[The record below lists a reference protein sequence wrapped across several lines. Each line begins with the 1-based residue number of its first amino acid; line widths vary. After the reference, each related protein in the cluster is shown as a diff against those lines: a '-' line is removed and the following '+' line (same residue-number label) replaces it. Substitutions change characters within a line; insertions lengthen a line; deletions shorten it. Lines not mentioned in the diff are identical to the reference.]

1 MRNIE
6 YTLKKLI
13 EIFPDFNDIGVRI
26 GENIE
31 SLDELKAFFDEGD
44 DNYDQNIENMMDSLL
59 DVLEI
64 AEGIDDKKYCE
75 ETLKPTIEDMD
86 KKLEEQVVLY
96 KERVQ
101 ELQESLLSS
110 LNERNKIIKT
120 RIENSKTIDLAEER
134 LNQGIKINELLNEV
148 LKEVEERN

>member
-1 MRNIE
+1 MRSVE
-6 YTLKKLI
+6 YTIKKLI
-13 EIFPDFNDIGVRI
+13 EVFPDFNDIGVRI

-31 SLDELKAFFDEGD
+31 SLDELKAFFNEAD
-44 DNYDQNIENMMDSLL
+44 DNYDQSIENMMDSLL

-64 AEGIDDKKYCE
+64 AEGIDDKKYCGDI
-75 ETLKPTIEDMD
+75 LKPTIEDMD
-86 KKLEEQVVLY
+86 KKLIDEVNSY

-110 LNERNKIIKT
+110 LNERNKIVKT
-120 RIENSKTIDLAEER
+120 RIENSKNINLAEER

-148 LKEVEERN
+148 LNEMEDKN

>member
-1 MRNIE
+1 MRSAE

-31 SLDELKAFFDEGD
+31 SLDELKAFFNEDDE
-44 DNYDQNIENMMDSLL
+44 NYEQSIENMLDGLF

-86 KKLEEQVVLY
+86 KKLIDEVKSY

-110 LNERNKIIKT
+110 LNERNKIVKT

-148 LKEVEERN
+148 LKEVEEKN

>member
-13 EIFPDFNDIGVRI
+13 EVFPDFNDIGVRI

-31 SLDELKAFFDEGD
+31 SLDELKAFFNEDD
-44 DNYDQNIENMMDSLL
+44 DNYAQSIENMMDSLL

-75 ETLKPTIEDMD
+75 ETLKPTIEEMD
-86 KKLEEQVVLY
+86 KKLEDEVSSY
-96 KERVQ
+96 KRRVQ

-110 LNERNKIIKT
+110 LNERNKIVKT
-120 RIENSKTIDLAEER
+120 RIENSKNVDLAEER

-148 LKEVEERN
+148 LKEVEDKN

>member
-13 EIFPDFNDIGVRI
+13 EIFPDFNNIGVRI

-31 SLDELKAFFDEGD
+31 SLDELKAFFNEDD
-44 DNYDQNIENMMDSLL
+44 DNYAQNIENMMDSLF

-86 KKLEEQVVLY
+86 KKLINEVNSY

-110 LNERNKIIKT
+110 LNERNKIVKT

-148 LKEVEERN
+148 LSEVEERN

>member
-13 EIFPDFNDIGVRI
+13 EIFPDFNNIGVRI

-31 SLDELKAFFDEGD
+31 SLDELKAFFNEDDE
-44 DNYDQNIENMMDSLL
+44 NYEQNIENLMNSLF

-86 KKLEEQVVLY
+86 KKLINEVNSY
-96 KERVQ
+96 KKRVQ
-101 ELQESLLSS
+101 DLQESLLSS
-110 LNERNKIIKT
+110 LNERNKIVKT

-148 LKEVEERN
+148 LKEVEEKN

>member
-1 MRNIE
+1 MRSVE
-6 YTLKKLI
+6 YTIKKLI
-13 EIFPDFNDIGVRI
+13 EVFPDFNDIGVRI

-31 SLDELKAFFDEGD
+31 SLDELKAFFNEDD
-44 DNYDQNIENMMDSLL
+44 DNYAQSIENMLDGLF

-86 KKLEEQVVLY
+86 KKLIDEVKSY

-110 LNERNKIIKT
+110 LNERNKIVKT

-148 LKEVEERN
+148 LKEVEEKN

>member
-1 MRNIE
+1 MRSVQ

-13 EIFPDFNDIGVRI
+13 EIFPDFNNIGVRI

-31 SLDELKAFFDEGD
+31 SLDELKAFFNEDD
-44 DNYDQNIENMMDSLL
+44 DNYAQSIENLMNSLF

-86 KKLEEQVVLY
+86 KKLIDEVKTY

-110 LNERNKIIKT
+110 LNERNKIVKT
-120 RIENSKTIDLAEER
+120 RIENSKNIDLAEER

-148 LKEVEERN
+148 LSEVEEKN

>member
-1 MRNIE
+1 MRSVE
-6 YTLKKLI
+6 YTIKKLI

-31 SLDELKAFFDEGD
+31 SLDELKAFFKEDD
-44 DNYDQNIENMMDSLL
+44 DNYAQSIENMMDSLF

-64 AEGIDDKKYCE
+64 AEGIDDKKYCKD
-75 ETLKPTIEDMD
+75 TLKPTIEDMD
-86 KKLEEQVVLY
+86 KKLIDEVNSY

-110 LNERNKIIKT
+110 LNERNKIVKT
-120 RIENSKTIDLAEER
+120 RIENSKNIDLAEER

-148 LKEVEERN
+148 LTDMEDKN

>member
-13 EIFPDFNDIGVRI
+13 EIFPDFNNIGVRI

-31 SLDELKAFFDEGD
+31 SLDELKSFFNEDD
-44 DNYDQNIENMMDSLL
+44 DNYAQSIENMMDSLF

-86 KKLEEQVVLY
+86 KKLIDEVDSY
-96 KERVQ
+96 KERVKD
-101 ELQESLLSS
+101 LQESLLSS
-110 LNERNKIIKT
+110 LNERNKIVKT

-148 LKEVEERN
+148 LKEVEEKN

>member
-1 MRNIE
+1 MRSVE
-6 YTLKKLI
+6 YTIKKLI
-13 EIFPDFNDIGVRI
+13 EIFPNFNDIGVRI

-31 SLDELKAFFDEGD
+31 SLDELKAFFNEDDE
-44 DNYDQNIENMMDSLL
+44 NYEQSIENMLDGLF

-86 KKLEEQVVLY
+86 KKLIDEVKSY

-110 LNERNKIIKT
+110 LNERNKIVKT
-120 RIENSKTIDLAEER
+120 RIENSKNINLAEER

-148 LKEVEERN
+148 LNEMEDKN

>member
-1 MRNIE
+1 MRSVQ

-13 EIFPDFNDIGVRI
+13 EIFPDFNNIGVRI

-31 SLDELKAFFDEGD
+31 SLDELKAFFNEDD
-44 DNYDQNIENMMDSLL
+44 DNYGQNIENMMDSLF

-86 KKLEEQVVLY
+86 KKLIDEVKTY

-101 ELQESLLSS
+101 DLQESLLSS
-110 LNERNKIIKT
+110 LNERNKIVKT
-120 RIENSKTIDLAEER
+120 RIENSKNIDLAEER

-148 LKEVEERN
+148 LKEVEDKN

>member
-13 EIFPDFNDIGVRI
+13 EIFPDFNNIGVRI

-31 SLDELKAFFDEGD
+31 SLDELKAFFNEDD
-44 DNYDQNIENMMDSLL
+44 DNYAQSIENLMDSLL

-75 ETLKPTIEDMD
+75 ETLKPAIEDMD
-86 KKLEEQVVLY
+86 KKLIDEVKTY

-110 LNERNKIIKT
+110 LNERNKIVKN

-148 LKEVEERN
+148 LKEVEEKN

>member
-1 MRNIE
+1 MRSVK

-13 EIFPDFNDIGVRI
+13 EIFPEFNDIGVRI
-26 GENIE
+26 GENID
-31 SLDELKAFFDEGD
+31 SLDDLKAFFDEDD

-64 AEGIDDKKYCE
+64 AEGIDDKKYCRD
-75 ETLKPTIEDMD
+75 TLKPTIEEMD
-86 KKLEEQVVLY
+86 KNLEDEVSSY
-96 KERVQ
+96 KRRVQ
-101 ELQESLLSS
+101 DLQESLLSS
-110 LNERNKIIKT
+110 LNERNKVVKT

-148 LKEVEERN
+148 LNEVEDKN

>member
-1 MRNIE
+1 MRSTE

-13 EIFPDFNDIGVRI
+13 EIFPNFNDIGVRI

-31 SLDELKAFFDEGD
+31 SLDELKAFFNEDDE
-44 DNYDQNIENMMDSLL
+44 NYEQSIENMLDGLF

-64 AEGIDDKKYCE
+64 AKGIDDKKYCE

-86 KKLEEQVVLY
+86 KKLIDEVKSY

-110 LNERNKIIKT
+110 LNERNKIVKT

-148 LKEVEERN
+148 LKEVEEKN

>member
-1 MRNIE
+1 MRSVE
-6 YTLKKLI
+6 YAIKKLI
-13 EIFPDFNDIGVRI
+13 EIFPDFSNIGVRI

-31 SLDELKAFFDEGD
+31 SLDELKSFFNEDD
-44 DNYDQNIENMMDSLL
+44 DNYAQSIENMLDSLL

-86 KKLEEQVVLY
+86 KKLIDEVKTY

-110 LNERNKIIKT
+110 LNERNKIVKN

-148 LKEVEERN
+148 LKEVEEKN

>member
-1 MRNIE
+1 MRSTE

-13 EIFPDFNDIGVRI
+13 EIFPDFNNIGVRI

-31 SLDELKAFFDEGD
+31 SLDELKAFFNEDD
-44 DNYDQNIENMMDSLL
+44 DNYAQSVENMMDSLF

-64 AEGIDDKKYCE
+64 AEGVDDKKYCE

-86 KKLEEQVVLY
+86 KKLIDEVDSY
-96 KERVQ
+96 KKRVQ

-110 LNERNKIIKT
+110 LNERNKIVKT

-148 LKEVEERN
+148 LSEVEEKN

>member
-1 MRNIE
+1 MRSVQ
-6 YTLKKLI
+6 YTLKKLV

-31 SLDELKAFFDEGD
+31 SLDELKAFFNEDD
-44 DNYDQNIENMMDSLL
+44 DNYAQSIKNMVDSLL

-86 KKLEEQVVLY
+86 KKLIDEVNSY
-96 KERVQ
+96 KKRVQ

-110 LNERNKIIKT
+110 LNERNKIVKT

-148 LKEVEERN
+148 LKEVEDKN

>member
-1 MRNIE
+1 MRSVE
-6 YTLKKLI
+6 YTIKKLI
-13 EIFPDFNDIGVRI
+13 EVFPDFNDIGVRI

-31 SLDELKAFFDEGD
+31 SLDELKAFFNEDD

-64 AEGIDDKKYCE
+64 AEGIDDKRYCRD
-75 ETLKPTIEDMD
+75 TLKPTIEEMD
-86 KKLEEQVVLY
+86 KKLEDEVKTY

-110 LNERNKIIKT
+110 LNERNKIVKT

-148 LKEVEERN
+148 LKEVEEKN

>member
-13 EIFPDFNDIGVRI
+13 KVFPDFNDIGVRI

-31 SLDELKAFFDEGD
+31 SLDELKSFFNEDD
-44 DNYDQNIENMMDSLL
+44 DNYAQSIENMMDSLF

-86 KKLEEQVVLY
+86 KKLIDEVKTY

-110 LNERNKIIKT
+110 LNERNKIVKT
-120 RIENSKTIDLAEER
+120 RIENSKNIDLAEER

-148 LKEVEERN
+148 LKEVEEKN